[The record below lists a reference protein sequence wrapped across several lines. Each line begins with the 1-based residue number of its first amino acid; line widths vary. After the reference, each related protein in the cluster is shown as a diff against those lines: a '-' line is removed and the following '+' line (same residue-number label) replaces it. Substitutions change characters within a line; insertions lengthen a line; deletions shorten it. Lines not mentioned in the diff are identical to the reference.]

1 MKIRKAKLLMKSLSD
16 DTRIRIINLLKKE
29 ELSVTEICDILDV
42 QQSNLSKH
50 LSRLRLTGLVN
61 DNREGFN
68 VYYSLVNP
76 KDKVHKYLLN
86 LMTVGLAENEILQ
99 TDQEKMKEV
108 LEKTRSEAQ

>member
-1 MKIRKAKLLMKSLSD
+1 MKIRKAKQMMKSLSD

-76 KDKVHKYLLN
+76 KEKVHKELLN
-86 LMTVGLAENEILQ
+86 IMTIGLAENEILQ

-108 LEKTRSEAQ
+108 LAKTRSETQ

>member
-1 MKIRKAKLLMKSLSD
+1 MKIRKAKQMMKSLSD

-76 KDKVHKYLLN
+76 KEKVHKELIN
-86 LMTVGLAENEILQ
+86 IMTIGLAENEILQ

-108 LEKTRSEAQ
+108 LAKTRSETQ

>member
-76 KDKVHKYLLN
+76 KDKVHKDLLN
-86 LMTVGLAENEILQ
+86 IMTVGLAENEILQ

>member
-68 VYYSLVNP
+68 VYYSLVNS
-76 KDKVHKYLLN
+76 KDKFHKELLN
-86 LMTVGLAENEILQ
+86 IMTVGLAENELLQ

-108 LEKTRSEAQ
+108 LEKTRSETQ